1 MSAAGPPQGARP
13 PGGERREAPFGGEH
27 VAAGLPQGARPPGG
41 ERREAPFGGHQ
52 TSDAATP
59 VIDVRGLDK
68 SFGDKH
74 VVVDLSLRVER
85 GEIFGFLGPNGSGKT
100 TSIRLMCGLL
110 TPDAGSGTCLG
121 YDIRSESE
129 AIKRNVG
136 YMTQRFSFWDDL
148 TIRENLDFVAR
159 IYEMPDRRATVDKA
173 LEDLGLATR
182 SGQLTGTL
190 SGGWKQRLALAAC
203 MLHRPQ
209 LLLLD
214 EPTAGVDPNARRE
227 FWEELHRLAAQGISI
242 LVSTHYMD
250 EASRCHKLA
259 YIAYGR
265 LLAQG
270 TVAEV
275 IASQNLTTFALT
287 GPDLAALSERLQG
300 QPGVEQTVAFGDT
313 IHVTGKDGALLERTL
328 CVATAGTGVSL
339 TPVDTGLE
347 DVFIHL
353 MQRATDNWGSDEARS
368 KAIQ

>member
-1 MSAAGPPQGARP
+1 MSTATTEIDRGAT
-13 PGGERREAPFGGEH
+13 G
-27 VAAGLPQGARPPGG
+27 
-41 ERREAPFGGHQ
+41 
-52 TSDAATP
+52 P
-59 VIDVRGLDK
+59 VIDVRGLNK

-74 VVVDLSLRVER
+74 VVVDLSLKVER

-110 TPDAGSGTCLG
+110 TPDAGSGTCLQ
-121 YDIRSESE
+121 YDIRTQSE

-136 YMTQRFSFWDDL
+136 YMTQRFSFWEDL

-159 IYEMPDRRATVDKA
+159 IYEMKDRKSAVDRA
-173 LEDLGLATR
+173 LSDLGLTTR

-203 MLHRPQ
+203 MLHKPR

-270 TVAEV
+270 TVSEV
-275 IASQNLTTFALT
+275 IASQNLTTFALNGGDT
-287 GPDLAALSERLQG
+287 AAFSEKLQG
-300 QPGVEQTVAFGDT
+300 QPGVEQIAAFGDT
-313 IHVTGKDGALLERTL
+313 LHVTGKDGTLLETTL
-328 CVATAGTGVSL
+328 REATQGTDASFAL
-339 TPVDTGLE
+339 VDTGLE

-353 MQRATDNWGSDEARS
+353 MQRATDNWGGDGANARA
-368 KAIQ
+368 KQ

>member
-1 MSAAGPPQGARP
+1 MSTATVEADRAGESGAN
-13 PGGERREAPFGGEH
+13 A
-27 VAAGLPQGARPPGG
+27 
-41 ERREAPFGGHQ
+41 
-52 TSDAATP
+52 P
-59 VIDVRGLDK
+59 VIDVHGLDK

-74 VVVDLSLRVER
+74 VVVDLSLKVGR

-121 YDIRSESE
+121 YDIRTQSG

-136 YMTQRFSFWDDL
+136 YMTQRFSFWEDL

-159 IYEMPDRRATVDKA
+159 IYEMGDRKAAVDRALA
-173 LEDLGLATR
+173 DLGLTSRA
-182 SGQLTGTL
+182 GQLTGTL

-203 MLHRPQ
+203 MLHKPR

-250 EASRCHKLA
+250 EATRCHKLA

-270 TVAEV
+270 TVDEV
-275 IASQNLTTFALT
+275 IASQGLTTFAMV
-287 GPDLAALSERLQG
+287 GPDIARLTEKLQG
-300 QPGVEQTVAFGDT
+300 QPGVEQTAAFGGT
-313 IHVTGKDGALLERTL
+313 VHVTGKDGALLEKTL
-328 CVATAGTGVSL
+328 REVTHGSGARF

-353 MQRATDNWGSDEARS
+353 MQSATDNWGGNGGDARA
-368 KAIQ
+368 KQ